1 MAHGLQ
7 QSVRRSGGWAMRHR
21 RWLKRVVSIGSSSW
35 LILAVALMLAPP
47 ARAGAPASV
56 NTLTIAMDG
65 WGSDMIDPWENPQ
78 PSFIQSYL
86 NLRLIT
92 RDENMRTTICSGMGR
107 LST

>member
-1 MAHGLQ
+1 
-7 QSVRRSGGWAMRHR
+7 MRHR
-21 RWLKRVVSIGSSSW
+21 RWLQRVVSIGSSSW